1 MPFPVNDYDYFVF
14 DCDGVILDSNAVK
27 SEAFYKT
34 TECFGHDLAR
44 AFVDY
49 HQQHGGISRNEKFA
63 YFIEHMLQR
72 KLGENENLLT
82 QLLTDYGLICQR
94 DLMNCPLIAGVEEFL
109 LQLPAAKP
117 AFVITG
123 GNQGEVREVF
133 KQRQLAAYFQAILG
147 SPTSKQQ
154 NMATLQADGK
164 FTGRGVYFGDA
175 RLDSELAAQF
185 GQDFVFISGASD
197 WPGGLTGSHT
207 GTAVD
212 FTELL

>member
-1 MPFPVNDYDYFVF
+1 
-14 DCDGVILDSNAVK
+14 
-27 SEAFYKT
+27 
-34 TECFGHDLAR
+34 
-44 AFVDY
+44 
-49 HQQHGGISRNEKFA
+49 
-63 YFIEHMLQR
+63 
-72 KLGENENLLT
+72 
-82 QLLTDYGLICQR
+82 
-94 DLMNCPLIAGVEEFL
+94 
-109 LQLPAAKP
+109 
-117 AFVITG
+117 
-123 GNQGEVREVF
+123 VF